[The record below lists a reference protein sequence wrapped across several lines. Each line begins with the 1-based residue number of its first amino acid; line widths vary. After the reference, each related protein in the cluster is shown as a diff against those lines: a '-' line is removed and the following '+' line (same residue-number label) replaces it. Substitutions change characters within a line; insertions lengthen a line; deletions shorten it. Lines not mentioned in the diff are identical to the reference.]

1 MLIDSHCHLDFESF
15 DVDREQVMQR
25 ATEAGVSRVVVPSL
39 GLDNCGTV
47 IGLTVEFPG
56 VFAAV
61 GIHPNYSAEWQEE
74 WIEELRHL
82 ARNEKVVAIGEIGLD
97 YYRDYSSK
105 ELQLRALE
113 AQLQLAAE
121 LDLPV
126 ILHNRDS
133 DDDLLIALKH
143 SGNSNQNDPGVF
155 HSFSTSWQTAVAA
168 LDMGYYLGFSG
179 PVTYKKAD
187 DLRAVVSKVPLD
199 RILVETDAPF
209 LAPQRYRG
217 KRNEPA
223 YVSLVAEMIA
233 SVRGLEIEE
242 IAQQTTKNTIQLFGS
257 KLS

>member
-25 ATEAGVSRVVVPSL
+25 AGEAGVSRVVVPSL

-47 IGLTVEFPG
+47 IGLTGEFPG

-61 GIHPNYSAEWQEE
+61 GIHPNYSMDWQEE
-74 WIEELRHL
+74 WIEELRQL
-82 ARNEKVVAIGEIGLD
+82 AHNDKVVAIGEIGLD

-121 LDLPV
+121 LELPV
-126 ILHNRDS
+126 VLHNRES
-133 DDDLLIALKH
+133 DGDLLDTLKK
-143 SGNSNQNDPGVF
+143 SGKSGQYSPGVF

-179 PVTYKKAD
+179 PVT
-187 DLRAVVSKVPLD
+187 
-199 RILVETDAPF
+199 
-209 LAPQRYRG
+209 
-217 KRNEPA
+217 
-223 YVSLVAEMIA
+223 
-233 SVRGLEIEE
+233 
-242 IAQQTTKNTIQLFGS
+242 
-257 KLS
+257 